1 MNRPRPLAFALG
13 LALCGALPLLS
24 SPAQAQPAAKPA
36 AQPATE
42 RRQTDTYSEERRSDG
57 DAVVSFKDDVM
68 GASGGAPLGD
78 IIKPT
83 PIATRAGLMRP
94 RFNFVGELLKSVENL

>member
-1 MNRPRPLAFALG
+1 MMTRRRPLPVA
-13 LALCGALPLLS
+13 LALTVCAALPLVA
-24 SPAQAQPAAKPA
+24 SPALAQAPVAEKRE
-36 AQPATE
+36 TE
-42 RRQTDTYSEERRSDG
+42 TYAEERRSDG

-68 GASGGAPLGD
+68 GADGTAPLGD